1 MGTVYC
7 QECSHEINDT
17 ESKCP
22 FCGASL
28 DWLHTNLSKVENTAH
43 SPQEQNLNVL
53 KGDIKTIKQTAS
65 KPDDYLVW
73 SILVTV
79 FCFVPTGIAA
89 IVYSSRVDNAW
100 YRGDKQYACE
110 MAQKAKKYCLI
121 SLVVAIVNG
130 FLVGIVLMYG

>member
-17 ESKCP
+17 DSKCP
-22 FCGASL
+22 FCGATL
-28 DWLHTNLSKVENTAH
+28 DWLHDKLSNVENTTH
-43 SPQEQNLNVL
+43 STLEQNLNVSNNV
-53 KGDIKTIKQTAS
+53 IETIKQLDS
-65 KPDDYLVW
+65 KPDDYLAW
-73 SILVTV
+73 SILATV

-110 MAQKAKKYCLI
+110 MSQKAKNYCLI
-121 SLVVAIVNG
+121 SLVVAIVIG
-130 FLVGIVLMYG
+130 IIVGIVLVSG